1 MSPFLFPCKHLFLPL
16 DKWCCTLMNLS
27 NASDLI
33 VSINYDLEMGSAG
46 KAGNLFFSFST
57 AWITFLS
64 GHMNPVFSE
73 FIIYWH
79 YQMVME
85 NSHALKNNVHNI
97 PLLNMEWCLKNLH
110 FQPSSHICTI
120 VDGSGC
126 LSNLSKSTNR
136 VDSEGAIISWANL
149 YFGTKKSSESRVTKL
164 KTFEFSNVPQA
175 NGHPI
180 L

>member
-1 MSPFLFPCKHLFLPL
+1 
-16 DKWCCTLMNLS
+16 MNLS

-46 KAGNLFFSFST
+46 KAGNLFSHFQLHESLFSVGI
-57 AWITFLS
+57 WN
-64 GHMNPVFSE
+64 HVFSE

-149 YFGTKKSSESRVTKL
+149 YFGTNSLPVLSAPPNLNLLKL
-164 KTFEFSNVPQA
+164 KPSKYWKFHGKLHSS
-175 NGHPI
+175 
-180 L
+180 

>member
-1 MSPFLFPCKHLFLPL
+1 
-16 DKWCCTLMNLS
+16 
-27 NASDLI
+27 
-33 VSINYDLEMGSAG
+33 
-46 KAGNLFFSFST
+46 
-57 AWITFLS
+57 
-64 GHMNPVFSE
+64 
-73 FIIYWH
+73 
-79 YQMVME
+79 MVME

-149 YFGTKKSSESRVTKL
+149 YFGTKSQPV
-164 KTFEFSNVPQA
+164 SNQT
-175 NGHPI
+175 
-180 L
+180 